1 MRSTGQWIEVS
12 KPLLPGYVFVYS
24 NEKQVRHDELAAVH
38 HVAHILSYESGRDA
52 LIGGD
57 LEFADWV
64 WQNGGNIGAM
74 KALQIGDWIEITDGV
89 FKQLHGTI
97 VRMDRRRRTFL
108 VSLDGSGSI
117 RQIWLTYE
125 VVEKRDASESPP
137 G

>member
-1 MRSTGQWIEVS
+1 
-12 KPLLPGYVFVYS
+12 
-24 NEKQVRHDELAAVH
+24 
-38 HVAHILSYESGRDA
+38 
-52 LIGGD
+52 
-57 LEFADWV
+57 
-64 WQNGGNIGAM
+64 M
-74 KALQIGDWIEITDGV
+74 KALQIGDWSEITDGV